1 MAARRTMVHP
11 PLPLCGCS
19 FSFLHQGKILR
30 AAAWRAIHLAEMIR
44 DRLKTTKTMLLQY
57 RCVFFH
63 TRRRK
68 GQGRLFWSDAFAL
81 CCMCTLTIFLND
93 AFFHASIHS
102 SQPPPCT
109 QVQTELFE
117 EKDQDNDGLLDTSEF
132 RSMLLEDVHPDE
144 VRSLFVCVVSAV
156 AVSKPLYLSLP
167 SFEQR
172 MGEPAVKKIFLQAD
186 MDNDKKVLRA
196 RACTC
201 V

>member
-1 MAARRTMVHP
+1 M
-11 PLPLCGCS
+11 
-19 FSFLHQGKILR
+19 
-30 AAAWRAIHLAEMIR
+30 
-44 DRLKTTKTMLLQY
+44 
-57 RCVFFH
+57 
-63 TRRRK
+63 
-68 GQGRLFWSDAFAL
+68 
-81 CCMCTLTIFLND
+81 
-93 AFFHASIHS
+93 
-102 SQPPPCT
+102 
-109 QVQTELFE
+109 QTELFE

-144 VRSLFVCVVSAV
+144 VRSLFVCVVSAL

-172 MGEPAVKKIFLQAD
+172 MGEPEVKKIFLQAD